1 MAPILSLQINTLTG
15 MQYDLNQQGIIDIF
29 SRFGKVANVIIKPE
43 GKAFIVFHE
52 MSNALFAQKSLNCQ
66 YLADIQANI
75 RVEWVTQTEYE
86 DLFNLKKDD
95 IQKKL
100 IAQPAFENLKEKE
113 KKNEENNENGPGFKF
128 QTSIPVKYTCRY
140 EIQIE
145 NDKDFQVAR
154 KIIGSK
160 VFLSPYFS
168 NPPKTGFQHEE
179 DNRPL
184 SKGGSS

>member
-15 MQYDLNQQGIIDIF
+15 MQYDLNQKGILDIF
-29 SRFGKVANVIIKPE
+29 SRFGKVANIIMRPE

-52 MSNALFAQKSLNCQ
+52 MSQALFAQKSLNSQ
-66 YLADIQANI
+66 YLPDIQANI
-75 RVEWVTQTEYE
+75 RVEWITSSEYE
-86 DLFNLKKDD
+86 DLFSLKKDD

-100 IAQPAFENLKEKE
+100 IIQPETTKEN
-113 KKNEENNENGPGFKF
+113 KKNLTEKNDEQNDNNNSNSFKF

-160 VFLSPYFS
+160 VILNIYF
-168 NPPKTGFQHEE
+168 NF
-179 DNRPL
+179 
-184 SKGGSS
+184 